1 MELFNK
7 NQWNKGEGKSKCR
20 PCVDAALASE
30 AKTLQGSREDRLQ
43 AARVS
48 VVSAQASG
56 NIHAILKAESE
67 LAALEAEVVTGL
79 KPVKMSGRG
88 SYRSRGGGHGRV
100 DRRGRGGLR

>member
-20 PCVDAALASE
+20 PCVDTALADE
-30 AKTLQGSREDRLQ
+30 AKTLQGSKQERLQ
-43 AARVS
+43 AARAS

-56 NIHAILKAESE
+56 NVHAILKAESE
-67 LAALEAEVVTGL
+67 LAALEAEIVTGL

-88 SYRSRGGGHGRV
+88 SSRSRGGGRGRING
-100 DRRGRGGLR
+100 RGRGGQR